1 MLNKNTFNK
10 EILHPDIWSRE
21 VKQPINK
28 TILGP
33 IDIVVFWVAFRLS
46 QHWEETE
53 GGERLLA
60 AQSII
65 MLKRV

>member
-1 MLNKNTFNK
+1 MLNKNTFDK
-10 EILHPDIWSRE
+10 GILHPDIWSRE